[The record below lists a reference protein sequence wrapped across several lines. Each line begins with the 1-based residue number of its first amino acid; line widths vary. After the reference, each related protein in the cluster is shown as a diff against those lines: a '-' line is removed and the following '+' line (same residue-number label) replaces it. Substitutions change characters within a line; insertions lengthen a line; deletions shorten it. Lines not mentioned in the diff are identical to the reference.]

1 MATEF
6 IHVIAE
12 VRLLAT
18 SEGGKIVPIC
28 GSYRP
33 NHNFFEAEDAV
44 MTAGFIDLPDGVM
57 VHPGETVTVPIA
69 IWWWPDLDD
78 QVYIGREWRIQEGR
92 HLVGFGKVIQ
102 LTGDRAR
109 RPLGRNSRPAL
120 SSERPNVG
128 RWG

>member
-18 SEGGKIVPIC
+18 SEGGRTGPIS

-33 NHNFFEAEDAV
+33 NHNFFGADDAV
-44 MTAGFIDLPDGVM
+44 MTAGFINLPDGNAVY
-57 VHPGETVTVPIA
+57 PGETVTVPIV

-78 QVYIGREWRIQEGR
+78 QIYVGREWRIQEGR
-92 HLVGFGKVIQ
+92 HLVGSGKVVQ
-102 LTGDRAR
+102 VTGDRA
-109 RPLGRNSRPAL
+109 
-120 SSERPNVG
+120 ERP
-128 RWG
+128 